1 MKDETGVR
9 RDLSRATGDPTGEQ
23 EAAQG
28 TFGQQ
33 TTMDAI
39 DDIRLVERNLYRQDH
54 SAFIESCPEFPRD
67 TRVLHVDYV
76 YTPDER
82 LLLWAEQHREVI
94 KQLSVLYAGHGVGNS
109 ERIRQSEEDWS
120 FDTAYT
126 RIPDPENIQQIGV
139 EITKFLS
146 RADSG
151 TDPVILFF
159 DSISVMLQYVSLDT
173 AVQFIEQC
181 LASLEQ
187 FAAGGQFYFAPAV
200 HDEETVDVIESLFSE

>member
-126 RIPDPENIQQIGV
+126 RIPDPENIQQI
-139 EITKFLS
+139 
-146 RADSG
+146 
-151 TDPVILFF
+151 
-159 DSISVMLQYVSLDT
+159 SVMLQYVSLDT